1 MKATPVIKIGLAVW
15 VLIAGFLVFF
25 TLKAEKLS
33 LFDRIGIIAS
43 VFGIPAAFIGVAKL
57 TDRLSPEESGVRRA
71 EPHSSNDV
79 VSGSA
84 EMIFALDIEHGLLF
98 GFAAEKDALADFTK
112 EEIAAEMV
120 VFWDER
126 GNPLRAPPPEPSGS
140 GGRALEPDLS
150 PDRLPLAMQ
159 LEDVE
164 HIDPKCPLRTT
175 DEVRKFISA
184 GKRERS

>member
-1 MKATPVIKIGLAVW
+1 MARMAPSGGGEQLERHRRCLGAGRRQGLGGRTEVKEDLLRG
-15 VLIAGFLVFF
+15 VLLLDAGD
-25 TLKAEKLS
+25 KLHRPCVQ
-33 LFDRIGIIAS
+33 L
-43 VFGIPAAFIGVAKL
+43 
-57 TDRLSPEESGVRRA
+57 EESGVRRA

-84 EMIFALDIEHGLLF
+84 EMIFALDIEHRLLY
-98 GFAAEKDALADFTK
+98 GFPAEKDALADFTE
-112 EEIAAEMV
+112 EEIGAEMV

-140 GGRALEPDLS
+140 GNRALEPDLS

-159 LEDVE
+159 LEDVD

-175 DEVRKFISA
+175 DDVRKFISA